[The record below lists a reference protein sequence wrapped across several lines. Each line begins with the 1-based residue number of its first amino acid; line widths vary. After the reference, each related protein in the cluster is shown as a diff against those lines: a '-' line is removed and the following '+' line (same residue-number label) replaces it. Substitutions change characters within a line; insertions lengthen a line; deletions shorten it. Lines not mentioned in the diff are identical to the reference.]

1 MNKKMLGALGAL
13 MMVSACAHHATTCE
27 NFKQVF
33 KQEQVLF
40 SSNRAELDA
49 ESKAVLDHQADW
61 LKKNLRR
68 KVVIQGYADPR
79 GTEAHNM
86 NLGMKRADAVKAYL
100 VKSGVNPDQIAVTS
114 KGATELATTQNTA
127 QGWTADRRALTLIVT
142 E

>member
-1 MNKKMLGALGAL
+1 MNKKMLGAL

-49 ESKAVLDHQADW
+49 ESKAVLDHQVDW
-61 LKKNLRR
+61 LKKNPHR